1 MAAVMMQQ
9 RELKTYLLRTYEYLL
24 KKFINLS
31 KKDKL
36 NKLNIYKY

>member
-1 MAAVMMQQ
+1 MAVVMMQQ

>member
-1 MAAVMMQQ
+1 MAVVMMQQ

-36 NKLNIYKY
+36 LS